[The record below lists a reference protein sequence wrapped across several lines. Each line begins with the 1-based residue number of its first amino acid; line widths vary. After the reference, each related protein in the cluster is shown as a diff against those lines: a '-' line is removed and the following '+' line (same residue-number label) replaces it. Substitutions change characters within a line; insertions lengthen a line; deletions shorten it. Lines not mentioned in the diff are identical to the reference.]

1 MLLADGCCFVN
12 WTGTNM
18 AEREYCVH
26 TEHTESGQRNNGKP
40 VTKEHVIIA
49 NKKGFNRIVASYTL
63 AAMSGRVCT
72 E

>member
-1 MLLADGCCFVN
+1 MAD
-12 WTGTNM
+12 
-18 AEREYCVH
+18 REYCVL